1 MVICFGYSISLLACY
16 LKIPFVGFGI
26 IIKSLKLLLFLIKLL
41 CTISLLE
48 PPFALELFNLAPPV
62 LAGVI
67 ASALL
72 ACP

>member
-26 IIKSLKLLLFLIKLL
+26 IIKSLKLLKLL